1 MKRQA
6 TDYLILD
13 QATGTYREDP
23 EQMVRDDVEKHYWLN
38 VGRTILKD
46 WRLYVMLVPML
57 LVFLFW
63 RYMPMYELLGS
74 FKVDDVVKP
83 VADQYFKGFS
93 NFKGLLMG
101 TGTYAGLSTDFWRAM
116 RNTFLLSFYGLLFGF
131 PMPII
136 LALFFNEIRSNAARS
151 ALQVMTYLPKF
162 MSTVVMTSLVV
173 MLIFSAFAA
182 YPLSRMKFRFRN
194 LIYAGIVAMMSIPMH
209 VTLIPIFKMTTS
221 MGLYDKLISLLGPYV
236 AFALPMSV
244 FILTGFMMTI
254 PKEIEESAEIDGCNK
269 YNNFFQIILP
279 LAKSGLSTL
288 AIYNGVSMWNEF
300 AFANTL
306 LQSPAQ
312 KTLPLALGQFKG
324 EHSLD
329 MPMILAVLV
338 LSALPMIILFIIF
351 QDKLVKGMMAG
362 AVKG

>member
-1 MKRQA
+1 MDK
-6 TDYLILD
+6 
-13 QATGTYREDP
+13 
-23 EQMVRDDVEKHYWLN
+23 EKLKSRISW
-38 VGRTILKD
+38 TI
-46 WRLYVMLVPML
+46 
-57 LVFLFW
+57 VF
-63 RYMPMYELLGS
+63 
-74 FKVDDVVKP
+74 
-83 VADQYFKGFS
+83 
-93 NFKGLLMG
+93 
-101 TGTYAGLSTDFWRAM
+101 
-116 RNTFLLSFYGLLFGF
+116 
-131 PMPII
+131 I
-136 LALFFNEIRSNAARS
+136 LALFWVFVTLIPFLFMIINSFRKQFDMLSQGVFHFPNPWYFDNYPHIVQNGFFGYFGRSVFIVAI
-151 ALQVMTYLPKF
+151 
-162 MSTVVMTSLVV
+162 SLVV

-221 MGLYDKLISLLGPYV
+221 MGLYDKLIALLGPYV

-306 LQSPAQ
+306 LQTPAQ